1 MYLIRGTNLWKPHG
15 ARGVFGGQV
24 IGQTLVAAGKTI
36 KENWHVHSMHGYF
49 LQKGNIFYCRSVS
62 TVCIVFSFLYT
73 FHFYKFTGNEQ
84 KPILYQVDCVRDG
97 KSFSARTVKAIQNGV
112 VIFNGMVSY
121 HVGETIPV
129 ESQPTMPIVAPPE
142 ELDNLENLLKKAL
155 E

>member
-1 MYLIRGTNLWKPHG
+1 
-15 ARGVFGGQV
+15 VFGGQV
-24 IGQTLVAAGKTI
+24 IGQMLVAAGKTI

-49 LQKGNIFYCRSVS
+49 LQKGNIFSLSFSIYCLHRIFFFVH
-62 TVCIVFSFLYT
+62 FD
-73 FHFYKFTGNEQ
+73 FYKLTGSEQ

-121 HVGETIPV
+121 HVGETMPV
-129 ESQPTMPIVAPPE
+129 ESQPAMPVVAPPE